1 MMHAPG
7 TPGGDAPDG
16 QGQAAPRSLLHAIVV
31 ALGVA
36 AIMAIAQ
43 LAALFV
49 ETRLSGEALPDLVR
63 GRAMPDGA
71 ALVGLMRVTALAQLG
86 AVALVAL
93 LAAIGGRGIRRRLR
107 LTWPA
112 RGVAAF
118 ALPLAATLGLLVAV
132 NGFVAYVLGHDL
144 LADLE
149 LYRRALGSPARGWA
163 IGAIAIGA
171 PVSEELLFRGL
182 LLPALAATRLGFVPA
197 ALISTLAWTGL
208 HFTYSWAGLAEV
220 ALAGLLLCWAWRRSG
235 SLLVPIACHATYNG
249 TILLAL
255 LIWAV

>member
-1 MMHAPG
+1 MMPASG
-7 TPGGDAPDG
+7 TPGGDPLDG
-16 QGQAAPRSLLHAIVV
+16 QGQDAPRSLLHPLLV
-31 ALGVA
+31 ALAVA
-36 AIMAIAQ
+36 AIMALAQ
-43 LAALFV
+43 LAAVFI
-49 ETRLSGEALPDLVR
+49 EMRLSGEALPDLVR
-63 GRAMPDGA
+63 GRATPDGA

-86 AVALVAL
+86 AVALVGLVAVV
-93 LAAIGGRGIRRRLR
+93 GGHGMRRALR
-107 LTWPA
+107 LAWPA
-112 RGVAAF
+112 QGVAAF
-118 ALPLAATLGLLVAV
+118 ALPLAMTLGLLVAI

-149 LYRRALGSPARGWA
+149 LYRRALGSPARGWV

-197 ALISTLAWTGL
+197 AVLSTLAWAGL

-220 ALAGLLLCWAWRRSG
+220 ALAGLVLCWAWRRSG
-235 SLLVPIACHATYNG
+235 SLWVPIACHAVYNG

-255 LIWAV
+255 LVWAG